1 MLREVKTCAQS
12 TQLRNGSAKRPGH
25 GGCQALVLGNNFF
38 FFLTIFKVFMELV
51 AILFL
56 FWFFGHEACG
66 IFAP

>member
-38 FFLTIFKVFMELV
+38 FFFMIKRLTGANQL
-51 AILFL
+51 ADR
-56 FWFFGHEACG
+56 C
-66 IFAP
+66 